1 MRIRTMLNRK
11 MKLIW
16 KEESARLASAP
27 PTFPPISPAE
37 AMGRAGETGAFLLL
51 HALQQDVCIYGV

>member
-16 KEESARLASAP
+16 KEEGTWLVSAP
-27 PTFPPISPAE
+27 PTFASAE
-37 AMGRAGETGAFLLL
+37 EMGGMGYTRGSGK
-51 HALQQDVCIYGV
+51 VSS

>member
-16 KEESARLASAP
+16 KEEGTWLVSAP
-27 PTFPPISPAE
+27 PTFPPISSAE
-37 AMGRAGETGAFLLL
+37 AMGYTRGSGK
-51 HALQQDVCIYGV
+51 VSS